1 MAAKRKHKLKERQT
15 RHSTMVSSITKRN
28 FDSAAILVHTARLL
42 LAVCLVLGIFQLQ
55 IMPVQSQRN
64 SIRGKYERQRDS
76 NKIGSYNSGRPSNE
90 NSNESPAVPSNN
102 SNIGSKIPNLVLV
115 PQCNPNDP
123 NSYYNAYETAEDSIA
138 DCDQYLQY
146 CDKIYSNLSFSSFS
160 SFVYPRDF
168 YETVGLLY
176 GRCFRSC
183 SEHLGGSRSIG
194 SAEQFCSMPKPSQ
207 DYAASLSQDSKNY
220 CSLYTDSSEAWTDEM
235 MTQEA
240 EVLLAMNAKRKES
253 SGTVCN
259 RRTSNTETITTF
271 FPMSSPAVVNPELS
285 CAARI
290 QAQNIVL
297 ASLENERFPSNLHTA
312 CPSSLSL
319 VTMSSAPIC
328 EGFSTRMVKAGYP
341 YQSQGFGVVN
351 EVTAAGYNS
360 AQAVVNGWLASTS
373 GHCSAIVKQESPF
386 VPTEV
391 GIGYFEYGGMT
402 GHVMI
407 VAQRQS

>member
-1 MAAKRKHKLKERQT
+1 
-15 RHSTMVSSITKRN
+15 
-28 FDSAAILVHTARLL
+28 
-42 LAVCLVLGIFQLQ
+42 
-55 IMPVQSQRN
+55 
-64 SIRGKYERQRDS
+64 
-76 NKIGSYNSGRPSNE
+76 
-90 NSNESPAVPSNN
+90 
-102 SNIGSKIPNLVLV
+102 
-115 PQCNPNDP
+115 
-123 NSYYNAYETAEDSIA
+123 
-138 DCDQYLQY
+138 
-146 CDKIYSNLSFSSFS
+146 
-160 SFVYPRDF
+160 
-168 YETVGLLY
+168 
-176 GRCFRSC
+176 
-183 SEHLGGSRSIG
+183 
-194 SAEQFCSMPKPSQ
+194 MPKPSR

-220 CSLYTDSSEAWTDEM
+220 CSLYIDSSEAWTDEM
-235 MTQEA
+235 RTQEA
-240 EVLLAMNAKRKES
+240 EVLLAMNAKRNES
-253 SGTVCN
+253 SGTICN

-297 ASLENERFPSNLHTA
+297 ATLENSRFPSNLHTA

-341 YQSQGFGVVN
+341 YQTQGFGVVN